1 MVNPIQPG
9 LRGSSSLAPQFAQ
22 HRFVKTPELKLLTLI
37 SGAHAMDA
45 MNQFQQQQ
53 QFQHHLQQ
61 QQLQHQQNMQAS
73 AFGMT
78 PGVQSEYMLISLVFE
93 EVLL

>member
-1 MVNPIQPG
+1 
-9 LRGSSSLAPQFAQ
+9 
-22 HRFVKTPELKLLTLI
+22 
-37 SGAHAMDA
+37 MDA

-61 QQLQHQQNMQAS
+61 HQLQQHQQNMQAS

-78 PGVQSEYMLISLVFE
+78 PGMQSKFIFFGVHKYLTVISCRRSRTE
-93 EVLL
+93 PDIKTCI

>member
-1 MVNPIQPG
+1 
-9 LRGSSSLAPQFAQ
+9 
-22 HRFVKTPELKLLTLI
+22 
-37 SGAHAMDA
+37 MDA

-78 PGVQSEYMLISLVFE
+78 PGVQSKFSSNFTLSYIVIIG
-93 EVLL
+93 